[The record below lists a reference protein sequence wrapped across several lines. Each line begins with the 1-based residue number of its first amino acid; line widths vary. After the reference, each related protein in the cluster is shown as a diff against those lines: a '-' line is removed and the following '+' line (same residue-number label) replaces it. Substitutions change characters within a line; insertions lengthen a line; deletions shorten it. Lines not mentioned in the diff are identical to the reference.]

1 MAKQGDQEG
10 ARLLSN
16 VIRPGNR
23 SIRAPNELDG
33 SVDRQATLL
42 KPWVPT

>member
-10 ARLLSN
+10 ARLLSD

-23 SIRAPNELDG
+23 SIRAPNHIRDKG
-33 SVDRQATLL
+33 
-42 KPWVPT
+42 KPFYSAAPPPAN